1 MFPRVSV
8 KATTAACVQ
17 RSLLMS
23 AAHCM
28 TLKLV
33 QFLSMKLTQIS
44 AVLRKHVK
52 LPCNDD
58 DEDVCSHHA
67 AEDAADD
74 A

>member
-1 MFPRVSV
+1 M
-8 KATTAACVQ
+8 KTTTAACVQ

-33 QFLSMKLTQIS
+33 QFLTMKLTQIS
-44 AVLRKHVK
+44 AVMRKHVK

-58 DEDVCSHHA
+58 DEDVCSHDA
-67 AEDAADD
+67 AEDDADD

>member
-23 AAHCM
+23 AAHCR

-33 QFLSMKLTQIS
+33 QFLTMKLTQIS
-44 AVLRKHVK
+44 AVMRKHVK

-58 DEDVCSHHA
+58 DEDVCSHDA
-67 AEDAADD
+67 AEDDADD